1 VVVWVAKWVV
11 GTAIVGPKCGKPGKV
26 GRDKFTWKGRVY
38 YYWTVRHYEN
48 GRVRRCIIQRA
59 EGGAPVVEIPR
70 AESQVPAGP
79 KAAAEAAGVE
89 EEGEGEVAAAAPVEV
104 PAFEEAPEWERRAWH
119 YIVKVNASWGSFREN
134 PTEENFRTFVNTVQ
148 KTAWRVGVPCHYV
161 IVAAE
166 NFFRAKSG
174 VAKGA
179 VNNAM
184 QHFSYA
190 IREAMK
196 KRAEGTETAVQAAPV
211 APQPVS
217 DVKEIGEVVREEVE
231 RAVNAVMSEIA
242 SRMMEKEEVEVP
254 KEVVESIQVVR
265 DQIATIQ
272 RELDY
277 VKEQVRQ
284 RKGVGARAIARG
296 EKRIEFKEG
305 GMYWMIRE
313 VMRQGGEWTKEQ
325 IVDEIRKRFGK
336 VVSGNSVSGRI
347 SEMAAAGFV
356 VGRREGRTWYWRWV
370 GP

>member
-1 VVVWVAKWVV
+1 VVVLVANWVV
-11 GTAIVGPKCGKPGKV
+11 GTEIVCPKCGKPGKV
-26 GRDKFTWKGRVY
+26 GKDKFTWKGRVY

-59 EGGAPVVEIPR
+59 EGGAPVVETPR

-79 KAAAEAAGVE
+79 KTESAAPEVEA
-89 EEGEGEVAAAAPVEV
+89 EGEGEVAAVAPVEV
-104 PAFEEAPEWERRAWH
+104 PAFEEAPAWERKAWH
-119 YIVKVNASWGSFREN
+119 HIVKVNASWGSFREN
-134 PTEENFRTFVNTVQ
+134 PTEENFKTFVNTVQ

-196 KRAEGTETAVQAAPV
+196 KQAKGTEAAVQAAPV
-211 APQPVS
+211 APQPAV
-217 DVKEIGEVVREEVE
+217 DVDEIRAVVREEVAKVVE
-231 RAVNAVMSEIA
+231 AVRIPEVREV
-242 SRMMEKEEVEVP
+242 KVEVP
-254 KEVVESIQVVR
+254 KEVIESIQAVR
-265 DQIATIQ
+265 EQIAVIQ
-272 RELDY
+272 REIEY

-284 RKGVGARAIARG
+284 RKGFGARAVVRG
-296 EKRIEFKEG
+296 ERRIEFREG
-305 GMYWMIRE
+305 NMYWMIAQI
-313 VMRQGGEWTKEQ
+313 MRSGGEWTKEQ
-325 IVDEIRKRFGK
+325 IVEEIRRRFGK

-356 VGRREGRTWYWRWV
+356 AGRREGRTWYWRWA